1 MLKRTLLILAP
12 IMGAL
17 FLYFVGVPSG
27 LNPNAWL
34 YFCIFIG
41 MIVGLILE
49 PVPAG
54 LVALSALMVCVAL
67 KIGASSGIVNANKAI
82 SWGLSGYANKT
93 VWLVFVAFIL
103 GLGYEKSLLGKR
115 IALLLI
121 RFLGQTPLGLGYAI
135 TLSELCLAP
144 FIPSNSARSG
154 GILYPIIS
162 SIPPLMGSTPNDN
175 PTKIG
180 AYLMWVALA
189 STCITSSMFLTALAP
204 NPLAMEIATK
214 MGVNEIS
221 WLSWFLA
228 FLPCGIILLLLV
240 PLLAYKTCTPT
251 LKGSKEVS
259 LWAKQELEKMKGF
272 SLKEILM
279 LNLTLLALLGW
290 IFSKTLG
297 LHASTVALIIM
308 LLMAFVKIISY
319 EDIIKNKSAFNIF
332 LLLGAL
338 LTMASGLKN
347 VGFLDYMGNFS
358 KELLQQANLEPF
370 VAVLIIVA
378 LFYVSHYF
386 FASITAHVSALF
398 ALFVGI
404 GANVEGVNLQE
415 LSLFLMLTLG
425 IMGILTPYGTGPS
438 TIYYGSGYIKS
449 KDFWRLGFIFGLVYL
464 IVFLSVCVPWVKTIA
479 FRWL

>member
-1 MLKRTLLILAP
+1 MKQILLILVP
-12 IMGAL
+12 IASVL
-17 FLYFVGVPSG
+17 FLYLLGKPSEIE
-27 LNPNAWL
+27 PHAWL

-41 MIVGLILE
+41 MIIGLILE
-49 PVPAG
+49 PVPSG
-54 LVALSALMVCVAL
+54 LIALSALSLCVAL
-67 KIGASSGIVNANKAI
+67 KIGASSEIVNANKAI

-121 RFLGQTPLGLGYAI
+121 RFLGKTPLGLGYAI
-135 TLSELCLAP
+135 SLSELCLAP

-162 SIPPLMGSTPNDN
+162 SIPPLMDSTPSDN

-189 STCITSSMFLTALAP
+189 STCITSSMFLTAGAF

-214 MGVNEIS
+214 IGMNEIS
-221 WLSWFLA
+221 WFSWFLA
-228 FLPCGIILLLLV
+228 FLPSGVILILLV
-240 PLLAYKTCTPT
+240 PLLTYKTCTPT

-259 LWAKQELEKMKGF
+259 LWAKQELKAMDAF

-279 LNLTLLALLGW
+279 LSLTLLALLGW

-297 LHASTVALIIM
+297 LHASTTALIIM
-308 LLMAFVKIISY
+308 VLMAFCKIVSY

-338 LTMASGLKN
+338 LTMAGGLKN
-347 VGFLDYMGNFS
+347 VGFLDFIGNVAKNFL
-358 KELLQQANLEPF
+358 EHANLEPL
-370 VAVLIIVA
+370 VAVLVIVT

-404 GANVEGVNLQE
+404 GSNVEGMNLQE
-415 LSLFLMLTLG
+415 LGLFLMLTLG

-449 KDFWRLGFIFGLVYL
+449 KDFWKLGLIFGLVYL
-464 IVFLSVCVPWVKTIA
+464 VVFLGVCVPWVKYVV

>member
-1 MLKRTLLILAP
+1 MKKPIVSILAP
-12 IMGAL
+12 FFIAVL
-17 FLYFVGVPSG
+17 LYFLGAPSG

-34 YFCIFIG
+34 YFCVFIG

-54 LVALSALMVCVAL
+54 LVALSALMLCVAL
-67 KIGASSGIVNANKAI
+67 KIGVNSEIASANKAI

-121 RFLGQTPLGLGYAI
+121 RFLGQTPLGLGYSVS
-135 TLSELCLAP
+135 LSELCLAP

-154 GILYPIIS
+154 GILYPIVS
-162 SIPPLMGSTPNDN
+162 SIPPLMGSTPNNN
-175 PTKIG
+175 PNKIG

-214 MGVNEIS
+214 MGVREIS
-221 WLSWFLA
+221 WFSWFLA
-228 FLPCGIILLLLV
+228 FLPCGVLLILLV

-259 LWAKQELEKMKGF
+259 LWAKKELEGMGRF

-279 LNLTLLALLGW
+279 LSLTLLALLGW
-290 IFSKTLG
+290 IFGKSLG
-297 LHASTVALIIM
+297 LHASATALIVM
-308 LLMAFVKIISY
+308 VLMAFCKIVSY
-319 EDIIKNKSAFNIF
+319 EYIIENKSAFNIF

-338 LTMASGLKN
+338 LTMAGGLKN
-347 VGFLDYMGNFS
+347 VGFLDFIGNITSDFL
-358 KELLQQANLEPF
+358 KHANLNP
-370 VAVLIIVA
+370 LIALLLVIT
-378 LFYVSHYF
+378 LFYLSHYF
-386 FASITAHVSALF
+386 FASITAHVSALLT
-398 ALFVGI
+398 LFIGI
-404 GANVEGVNLQE
+404 GSHIEGINLQE
-415 LSLFLMLTLG
+415 LSLFLMLSLG

-438 TIYYGSGYIKS
+438 TIYYGSGYIQS
-449 KDFWRLGFIFGLVYL
+449 KDFWKLGLIFGFVYL
-464 IVFLSVCVPWVKTIA
+464 IVFLSVCVPWVKSIA